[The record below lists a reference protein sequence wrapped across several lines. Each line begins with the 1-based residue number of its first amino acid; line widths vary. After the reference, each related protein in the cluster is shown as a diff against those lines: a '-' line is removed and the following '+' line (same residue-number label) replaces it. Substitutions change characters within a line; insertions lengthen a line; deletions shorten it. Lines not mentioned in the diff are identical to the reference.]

1 MATAADISQ
10 QRHCSICKNPCEDS
24 VTRSCG
30 HNFCKSCLDQQVNNM
45 GDWECP
51 HCVEDLQ
58 RAQMDDLS
66 LFYTGKN
73 GEIPCDIC
81 EENRPFKAEKSCLT
95 CLLSYCKRHLK
106 QNHSMER
113 LRGHKLIKPVEK
125 LDERACSAHGRP
137 LDLYSTRDKCCICAL
152 CVTPGLDVIPVE
164 TERHRREAEQQRTI
178 VELES
183 VIEMGEIKI
192 KDLENTRVE
201 GAIDMGF
208 SPDFGNNQGATFR
221 SLSCCMTGP
230 KVTENDQSLL
240 YSSQAEINREETEI
254 QKVFAAVMD
263 AVRRAEKELLAPLEN
278 GLRNL
283 EREMKEKS
291 QKIEKDITKHK
302 ETINRLNQTQ
312 NEEDD
317 ILFLQSYPSVTAEV
331 RDDLSVSIDTKLN
344 FGSMRNITTSVLT
357 SINTQLENL
366 CSFEMRRIQ
375 SCLVDVI
382 LDKETAHPA
391 LEVSQDGKSVRVKA
405 NAHNL
410 SDLNLVNG
418 ILGNPQIKSGKAFW
432 LVEVGQQSGW
442 KLGVVRENANRTG
455 KVSYK
460 PSDGYWVIVFC
471 DPNIYIAYED
481 RPVQLHLSN
490 KPKKI
495 GVFVDYESAL
505 ISFYNMD
512 DLSHIY
518 TFTQCRFNGTIRPY
532 FNPPLNKDHSD
543 PMIISTLNPT
553 M

>member
-30 HNFCKSCLDQQVNNM
+30 HNFCLNHQVDNR
-45 GDWECP
+45 DDRECP
-51 HCVEDLQ
+51 LCDETLTQ
-58 RAQMDDLS
+58 AQMDDLS

-81 EENRPFKAEKSCLT
+81 EENRPFKAEKSCST

-113 LRGHKLIKPVEK
+113 LKGHKLVKPEK
-125 LDERACSAHGRP
+125 RLDERACSAHGRP

-152 CVTPGLDVIPVE
+152 CVTPGVDVIPVE
-164 TERHRREAEQQRTI
+164 RERKMRETEQQRTI
-178 VELES
+178 VKLER
-183 VIEMGEIKI
+183 VIEMGGIKI
-192 KDLENTRVE
+192 KDLEKTVR
-201 GAIDMGF
+201 
-208 SPDFGNNQGATFR
+208 NNVA
-221 SLSCCMTGP
+221 
-230 KVTENDQSLL
+230 D
-240 YSSQAEINREETEI
+240 INREQTEI

-263 AVRRAEKELLAPLEN
+263 AVRRAEEELLAPLEN
-278 GLRNL
+278 GHRSL
-283 EREMKEKS
+283 EREKE
-291 QKIEKDITKHK
+291 EKTRQILRNNEQHK
-302 ETINRLNQTQ
+302 KTIHHLIQTR

-317 ILFLQSYPSVTAEV
+317 ILFLQSYPSVPAEL
-331 RDDLSVSIDTKLN
+331 RDDSSVSIDTKLN

-366 CSFEMRRIQ
+366 CSFEIRRVQ
-375 SCLVDVI
+375 RFLVDVI

-391 LEVSQDGKSVRVKA
+391 LEVLQDGKTVRVRG
-405 NAHNL
+405 NALGISSGPNL
-410 SDLNLVNG
+410 EDGV
-418 ILGNPQIKSGKAFW
+418 LGRYQIKSGKAFW

-471 DPNIYIAYED
+471 DPNTYGAFED

-495 GVFVDYESAL
+495 GVFVDYENDL

-532 FNPPLNKDHSD
+532 FNPPLNKDYSD

-553 M
+553 I